1 MQGVSLKVVKGKK
14 TAKVFLADYLQ
25 TLEKHMAAKPP
36 LPLGGL
42 LGPHQS

>member
-14 TAKVFLADYLQ
+14 TAKVLPIIYKPLKSVWQANNHFLW
-25 TLEKHMAAKPP
+25 
-36 LPLGGL
+36 GGL